1 MNPVNWTPDDIKRN
15 QQNGVFITV
24 WRAAKLPS
32 ATERAILFTQ
42 EGTILL
48 QDNALWVRSMAVR
61 YKFPVTI
68 LRWEPVRVFGT
79 HGRDDL
85 FLTPWGARTLQDGLE
100 MRRLANSNAANESST
115 ERLPLDTYS
124 NAEDTFIDRHG
135 KSFRLD

>member
-24 WRAAKLPS
+24 WRASKHANAAK
-32 ATERAILFTQ
+32 RAIMFTQ

-68 LRWEPVRVFGT
+68 LHWEPVRVFGT
-79 HGRDDL
+79 HSKDDL

-100 MRRLANSNAANESST
+100 MRRLANSNATNERSL
-115 ERLPLDTYS
+115 ERLPIDTYS
-124 NAEDTFIDRHG
+124 NAEDTFIDRNG
-135 KSFRLD
+135 FSSELD